1 MSWLTENPWPLLL
14 LFAGTAVIAL
24 ISGAPKGRSV
34 SVVCLLA
41 VVGLYLTEA
50 AIVTPGELVEDQLQ
64 IMLDAFRD
72 RNQDAINDC
81 IADESPKL
89 RETAAEGLKL
99 VTLTKDFHI
108 KDLEVTVRA
117 DGQTAD
123 AHLRANGT
131 LKVNHGD
138 MFSHVFT
145 RWQTVWKH
153 VGSEWKL
160 VEVRRLDP
168 VNGQEMG
175 ILDAR

>member
-14 LFAGTAVIAL
+14 LLAGTAVIVL
-24 ISGAPKGRSV
+24 ISGVPKGRFV

-41 VVGLYLTEA
+41 VAGLYLVEA
-50 AIVTPGELVEDQLQ
+50 AIVTPGEEVEGQLQ

-72 RNQDAINDC
+72 RNQDAIDAC

-89 RETAAEGLKL
+89 RETAARGLDL
-99 VTLTKDFHI
+99 VALTKDFHI
-108 KDLEVTVRA
+108 KDLEVTVRG

-131 LKVNHGD
+131 LKANHGD
-138 MFSHVFT
+138 MISHVFT

-153 VGSEWKL
+153 IGSEWKL

>member
-1 MSWLTENPWPLLL
+1 MSWFAENPWPLLL
-14 LFAGTAVIAL
+14 ILTGTAVVAL

-34 SVVCLLA
+34 AVVCLLA
-41 VVGLYLTEA
+41 TAGLYVLES
-50 AIVTPGELVEDQLQ
+50 AIVTPGEEVEGQLQ
-64 IMLDAFRD
+64 TMLDAFRVG
-72 RNQDAINDC
+72 NQDAINRC
-81 IADESPKL
+81 IADESPRL
-89 RETAAEGLKL
+89 RETAAKGLEM

-108 KDLEVTVRA
+108 KDLEVHVRE

-131 LKVNHGD
+131 LKVNQGD
-138 MFSHVFT
+138 VISRVFT

-153 VGSEWKL
+153 VGTEWKL

>member
-1 MSWLTENPWPLLL
+1 MSWFTENPWPLLL
-14 LFAGTAVIAL
+14 ILAGTAVVAL

-34 SVVCLLA
+34 AVVCLLA
-41 VVGLYLTEA
+41 TAGLYVLETA
-50 AIVTPGELVEDQLQ
+50 VVTPGEEVEAQLQ
-64 IMLDAFRD
+64 TMLDAYRD
-72 RNQDAINDC
+72 RDPDAINLC

-89 RETAAEGLKL
+89 RETAVQGLEM

-108 KDLEVTVRA
+108 RDLEVTVRD

-123 AHLRANGT
+123 AQLRANGT
-131 LKVNHGD
+131 LKLNHSD
-138 MFSHVFT
+138 MVSRVST

-153 VGSEWKL
+153 IGTEWKL

-175 ILDAR
+175 ILDAK

>member
-41 VVGLYLTEA
+41 VVGLYLIEA

-89 RETAAEGLKL
+89 RETAAEGLNL

-175 ILDAR
+175 ILNAR